1 MGGMAF
7 ESLHHVLGSFENQGG
22 WQERQQFKRLLAYW
36 PELVGPAVANQTKP
50 VAIQRGVLKVATS
63 SPAWAQNLI
72 FERQRILE
80 KLNTRLTIEL
90 TDIRFST
97 AQWHS
102 RQTGSSPSDSAES
115 ASNLWQE
122 HPSHVSDPNPHDWL
136 PTTDPSAPKDPQT
149 AFQAWSTLVQQ
160 RSQHLP
166 DCPRCHCP
174 TPPGELQRWSVC
186 ALCAAQQ
193 WRE

>member
-1 MGGMAF
+1 MAF

-36 PELVGPAVANQTKP
+36 PEVVGLAVASQTKP

-102 RQTGSSPSDSAES
+102 SRKENSAATSGPE
-115 ASNLWQE
+115 ANPWQD
-122 HPSHVSDPNPHDWL
+122 HPSHVASPQAPNQSP
-136 PTTDPSAPKDPQT
+136 PAQAPAPKDPQT
-149 AFQAWSTLVQQ
+149 AFQAWSALVQQ

-166 DCPRCHCP
+166 ACPRCHCA
-174 TPPGELQRWSVC
+174 TPPGELQRWTVC
-186 ALCAAQQ
+186 ALCVAQQ
-193 WRE
+193 WRG

>member
-1 MGGMAF
+1 MAF
-7 ESLHHVLGSFENQGG
+7 KSLHHVLGSFENQGG
-22 WQERQQFKRLLAYW
+22 WQERQQFKRLVAYW
-36 PELVGPAVANQTKP
+36 PELVGPAVAGQTKP

-80 KLNTRLTIEL
+80 KLNTQLTIEL

-102 RQTGSSPSDSAES
+102 SRSDNSQTGNTGP
-115 ASNLWQE
+115 ASKLWQE
-122 HPSHVSDPNPHDWL
+122 HPSHVSDLNPVNYL
-136 PTTDPSAPKDPQT
+136 PDPDPSRPKDPQT
-149 AFQAWSTLVQQ
+149 AFQAWSSLVQQ

-166 DCPRCHCP
+166 ACPQCRCP
-174 TPPGELQRWSVC
+174 TPPGELQRWAVC
-186 ALCAAQQ
+186 SLCAAQQ
-193 WRE
+193 WRG

>member
-1 MGGMAF
+1 MAF

-36 PELVGPAVANQTKP
+36 PELVGPAVASQTKP

-80 KLNTRLTIEL
+80 KLNARLKIEL

-97 AQWHS
+97 AQWYSS
-102 RQTGSSPSDSAES
+102 RKDNSSDGTAGQI
-115 ASNLWQE
+115 ATVWRE
-122 HPSHVSDPNPHDWL
+122 HPSHVSQASNSNPL
-136 PTTDPSAPKDPQT
+136 PRAELSTPKDPQT
-149 AFQAWSTLVQQ
+149 AFQAWSNLVQQ

-174 TPPGELQRWSVC
+174 TPPGELQRWSIC

>member
-1 MGGMAF
+1 MAF
-7 ESLHHVLGSFENQGG
+7 ESLHHVLGSFENRGG

-36 PELVGPAVANQTKP
+36 PELVGPDVANQTKP

-102 RQTGSSPSDSAES
+102 RRNENSSATSGPDA
-115 ASNLWQE
+115 NPWQD
-122 HPSHVSDPNPHDWL
+122 HPSHVGGFQATH
-136 PTTDPSAPKDPQT
+136 PSPLLQATAPKDPET
-149 AFQAWSTLVQQ
+149 AFQAWSKLIQQ

-186 ALCAAQQ
+186 SLCAAQQ
-193 WRE
+193 WRG

>member
-1 MGGMAF
+1 MAF
-7 ESLHHVLGSFENQGG
+7 ESLHRVLGSFENQGG
-22 WQERQQFKRLLAYW
+22 WQERRQFKRLLAYW
-36 PELVGPAVANQTKP
+36 SELVGPAVASQTKP
-50 VAIQRGVLKVATS
+50 IAIQRGVLKVATS

-80 KLNTRLTIEL
+80 KLNAHLKIEL

-97 AQWHS
+97 AQWYGS
-102 RQTGSSPSDSAES
+102 RQENSSDGVTGPGT
-115 ASNLWQE
+115 NLWQE
-122 HPSHVSDPNPHDWL
+122 HPSYVSDASNLNSSLRSEPAV
-136 PTTDPSAPKDPQT
+136 PSDPQT
-149 AFQAWSTLVQQ
+149 AFRAWSNLVQQ
-160 RSQHLP
+160 RSRHLP